1 MNSTVYDFLGY
12 RVRQVSYSVHDNYYP
27 VSIKISIPQSMFDQ
41 KTHDF
46 QFLIFV
52 EGKDANG
59 DSNLFLAFQSFFIIN
74 DQKWYDSLKKNNVSL
89 ESILFPVV
97 FPFIRQ
103 KLMTALEDTNYS
115 PVIPIVDLRGI
126 DLKKGIEISL

>member
-12 RVRQVSYSVHDNYYP
+12 RVRQISYSVHDNYYP

-59 DSNLFLAFQSFFIIN
+59 DSNLFLAFQSFLLSMIKSGMIH
-74 DQKWYDSLKKNNVSL
+74 
-89 ESILFPVV
+89 
-97 FPFIRQ
+97 
-103 KLMTALEDTNYS
+103 
-115 PVIPIVDLRGI
+115 
-126 DLKKGIEISL
+126 